1 MKEAVSA
8 GGVIVRVRND
18 KAEILLIRD
27 LDYEDWFL
35 PKGHVETGESLEMAA
50 LREIEEETG
59 LTDLKIIKELG
70 SFRRY
75 AERAKEMKN
84 HTYFLVLKTGIDI
97 ERPELGKNWVIQWF
111 GEKELP
117 EFYFLEQEKI
127 VRENWN
133 EIAALIN

>member
-1 MKEAVSA
+1 MKEATSA
-8 GGVIVRVRND
+8 GGVIVRVHNV
-18 KAEILLIRD
+18 KPEILLIRD

-35 PKGHVETGESLEMAA
+35 PKGHVEIGESLETAA
-50 LREIEEETG
+50 LREIEEEAG
-59 LTDLKIIKELG
+59 FTDLKIIKEIG
-70 SFRRY
+70 RFRRY
-75 AERAKEMKN
+75 AEEAQEIKN
-84 HTYFLVLKTGIDI
+84 HIYFLVLKTGRDI

-111 GEKELP
+111 GEREIP